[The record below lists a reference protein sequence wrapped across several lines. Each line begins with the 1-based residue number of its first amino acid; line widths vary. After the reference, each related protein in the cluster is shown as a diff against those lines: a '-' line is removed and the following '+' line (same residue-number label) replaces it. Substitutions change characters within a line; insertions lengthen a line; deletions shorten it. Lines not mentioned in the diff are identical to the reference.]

1 MAKNNAVLI
10 NEKVV
15 DAYLQAGIDPKTGK
29 PTRGDNCRS
38 PKDDIKLQLR
48 LIDEQ
53 DAVNR
58 FQWYNTALEISSQEL
73 ERLLYYRGQLCFFYF
88 DELKKFMVMPYA
100 LDGTIDFYG
109 RFNTVHPVPFATG
122 EDDDKKSKLSKS
134 QSELL
139 SDKHLT
145 VLYDIPTEPLK
156 GKPGDYCVLL
166 HDYTKQWSETIIP
179 RQQVQDGL
187 LDIMADC
194 IPFAH
199 TALLNSTGIAGM
211 KVGSRDEASNVA
223 AANNSVTKAARNG
236 KKWVAIEAFQE
247 IQELTGGN
255 VARAEEFM
263 MAMQSLDNFRLS
275 TYGLENGGLFEKKQ
289 YQNNAQTMLNGSGQ
303 IGRPLQDSLTIRQH
317 ACDIINAVWGVG
329 ISCEITETASG
340 MDLNMDGFTGNNQ
353 DQAGVP
359 GEQPQTLTGGEQL

>member
-15 DAYLQAGIDPKTGK
+15 DAYLQAGINPKTGL
-29 PTRGDNCRS
+29 PTRSAANCRS

-122 EDDDKKSKLSKS
+122 EDDDKKGKLSKS

-139 SDKHLT
+139 SNKHLK

-199 TALLNSTGIAGM
+199 TALLNSTGVAGM

-223 AANNSVTKAARNG
+223 AANDSVTRAARNG

-263 MAMQSLDNFRLS
+263 MTMQSLDNFRLS

-289 YQNNAQTMLNGSGQ
+289 YQNNAQTLLNGSGQ

-359 GEQPQTLTGGEQL
+359 GEQPQTLTGGEQ